1 MMYKNF
7 DEWIKSN
14 TNDAHTIIKHRIR
27 DKEDRQSLEDTLVW
41 CEHEIE
47 QSHKLMGWLESAT
60 KEVCTEE
67 QYQQIQKLY
76 MTYMHNDFVMN
87 CPWGREMFERGQID
101 AASTKIIMFPDD
113 KE

>member
-1 MMYKNF
+1 MMYNTF
-7 DEWIKSN
+7 AEWLESN
-14 TNDAHTIIKHRIR
+14 THQAHKIIERRIKNAE
-27 DKEDRQSLEDTLVW
+27 DKENLENTLVW

-47 QSHKLMGWLESAT
+47 QDHKLMKWLEDAT

-76 MTYMHNDFVMN
+76 TTYMHNDFVTN
-87 CPWGREMFERGQID
+87 CPWGREMFEKGQIP
-101 AASTKIIMFPDD
+101 AASAKILMFPE